1 MGPLA
6 PVELFK
12 RVVLK
17 TPAKR
22 DQDHLRIIIY
32 NNSKIPDRTAYILG
46 KGENPLP
53 ELIKSAR
60 KLECCGLTL

>member
-46 KGENPLP
+46 KGGNPLP